1 MNLKAVI
8 SYSFYKLF
16 TGLTIFLLIG
26 CGGNQTNKAVNNEVF
41 QSSVDSAKSDKR
53 RIQLS
58 TLSTDIKRQKI
69 KLGHSIN
76 TSSNEYLPIIS
87 SDGKTLYFS
96 SMDRTGFFDFKLDF
110 TKEKSAGGEDIFVS
124 NLKKGIWDDARPLSS
139 LNTNGHE
146 VVSQV
151 FANGDLLITGN
162 YPEKLGIQKDNDAG
176 VQTTDLF
183 FIRNTKSGYQINH
196 LPEPVNSI
204 FTEADGCMAAD
215 QSFILFVSDRPGHV
229 GDYHKKG
236 WKWNE
241 SFWGN
246 TDIYV
251 SLKDGDYWTVP
262 INLGNNINTPCAER
276 TPWLSADGLTLY
288 LSSNG
293 YVEGESDL
301 DVYAFKRKS
310 INDWTNWEGPFIVED
325 ANTPDDDW
333 GYKETSNGDAFIASA
348 NKLSFKPT
356 QGGVAG
362 DGGVRETN
370 YRPGYELH
378 GLQIASLNR
387 EFETNIYHLQN
398 IQSPAFIASD
408 LFFDFNSFNIKNS
421 FDKYLLLLV
430 DQIKLNKVSTIEI
443 IGHTDNIGNPDYNLQ
458 LSQKRANAVKEF
470 LLLNGITNPIVSIGF
485 GDQKPDLP
493 NTTEF
498 NRQKNRRVEVFIK
511 TAKHVQR
518 ANQ

>member
-1 MNLKAVI
+1 MNLKVGI
-8 SYSFYKLF
+8 SYSFYKIFIGSSIFLF
-16 TGLTIFLLIG
+16 LILLIG
-26 CGGNQTNKAVNNEVF
+26 CGGNQASKEANNEVF
-41 QSSVDSAKSDKR
+41 QSSVDSGISDKR
-53 RIQLS
+53 VIQLS
-58 TLSTDIKRQKI
+58 TLSSDITRQKI

-76 TSSNEYLPIIS
+76 TASNEYLPIFS
-87 SDGKTLYFS
+87 ADGKALYFS
-96 SMDRTGFFDFKLDF
+96 AMDRTGFFDFKLDF

-124 NLKKGIWDDARPLSS
+124 NLKEGIWEDARPLTS

-151 FANGDLLITGN
+151 FATGDLLITGN
-162 YPEKLGIQKDNDAG
+162 YPEKLGVNRHEDAG

-183 FIRNTKSGYQINH
+183 FIRNTKSRYQIDH

-204 FTEADGCMAAD
+204 FTEADGWMAEN
-215 QSFILFVSDRPGHV
+215 QSFILFVSDRPGNL
-229 GDYHKKG
+229 GDCHKKG

-246 TDIYV
+246 TDLYV
-251 SLKDGDYWTVP
+251 SLKEGDYWSVP
-262 INLGNNINTPCAER
+262 INLGSTINTPFAER
-276 TPWLSADGLTLY
+276 TPWLSSDGLTLY

-293 YVEGESDL
+293 YVEGKFDL

-310 INDWTNWEGPFIVED
+310 INHWTNWEGPFVVED
-325 ANTPDDDW
+325 ANTPYDDW
-333 GYKETSNGDAFIASA
+333 GYKETSNGDAFVASA
-348 NKLSFKPT
+348 DRLSFQPT

-398 IQSPAFIASD
+398 IQSPAFCVSD
-408 LFFDFNSFNIKNS
+408 LFFDFNSFKIKKS
-421 FDKYLLLLV
+421 FEKYLLLLV
-430 DQIKLNKVSTIEI
+430 DQIKLNKESTIEI
-443 IGHTDNIGNPDYNLQ
+443 FGHTDNIGKPDYNLQ
-458 LSQKRANAVKEF
+458 LSHKRAYAVKEF
-470 LLLNGITNPIVSIGF
+470 LLLNGITNSIISMGF

-493 NTTEF
+493 NTTEL

-511 TAKHVQR
+511 TAKDD
-518 ANQ
+518 

>member
-1 MNLKAVI
+1 MNLTAVI
-8 SYSFYKLF
+8 SCSFYKLF
-16 TGLTIFLLIG
+16 KVLAIFLLIG
-26 CGGNQTNKAVNNEVF
+26 CGGNQTNKEVNNEVF
-41 QSSVDSAKSDKR
+41 QSSVDSAKIDKR
-53 RIQLS
+53 VIQLS
-58 TLSTDIKRQKI
+58 TLSSDITRQKI

-76 TSSNEYLPIIS
+76 TASNEYLPIIS
-87 SDGKTLYFS
+87 PDGKTIYFS
-96 SMDRTGFFDFKLDF
+96 AMDRTVFFDFKLDF

-124 NLKKGIWDDARPLSS
+124 NLKEGIWEDARPLSS

-162 YPEKLGIQKDNDAG
+162 YPEKLGVRKDKDAG

-183 FIRNTKSGYQINH
+183 FIRKTKSGYQINH

-204 FTEADGCMAAD
+204 FTEADGWMAAD

-229 GDYHKKG
+229 GEYHKKG

-251 SLKDGDYWTVP
+251 SLKDGDYWSAP
-262 INLGNNINTPCAER
+262 INLGNNINTPFAER
-276 TPWLSADGLTLY
+276 TPWLSADGLTLF

-293 YVEGESDL
+293 YVEGKFDL

-310 INDWTNWEGPFIVED
+310 LNDWTNWEGPFLVED
-325 ANTPDDDW
+325 GNTPYDDW
-333 GYKETSNGDAFIASA
+333 GYKETSNGDAFVASA

-356 QGGVAG
+356 GGVAG

-378 GLQIASLNR
+378 GLQIASLDR

-408 LFFDFNSFNIKNS
+408 LFFDFNSFKIKKS
-421 FDKYLLLLV
+421 FEKYLLLLV
-430 DQIKLNKVSTIEI
+430 DKIKLNKESTIEI
-443 IGHTDNIGNPDYNLQ
+443 FGHTDNIGKPDDNLQ
-458 LSQKRANAVKEF
+458 LSQKRANAVNEF
-470 LLLNGITNPIVSIGF
+470 LLLNGVTNSVTSKGF
-485 GDQKPDLP
+485 GDQNPTLP
-493 NTTEF
+493 NTTEL

-511 TAKHVQR
+511 TVK
-518 ANQ
+518 ND